1 MGVRTQIFEVSTLY
15 GAATLAAA
23 LDAGQFG
30 REEGTRRVLLVSNN
44 ATIPETAAA
53 LTDMTGWA
61 RITTRFDR
69 VINWNDTIRPHHP
82 SDWGPADR
90 DAPIWER
97 LLRRYWGLG
106 DGPVELAVESVHA
119 KPASALA
126 KIFGDADVHVY
137 ADGLMSYG
145 PTRDRISPETAIR
158 VQRLLHLDLV
168 PGLAPLLLAEHGVPA
183 EVVPGEAFRAVLD
196 EIGAEHVVPGAP
208 DGEAADGEA
217 ADGEKTGTADDADG
231 TADGPEAAAPGR
243 VAVLL
248 GQYLAAIDILTPAEE
263 EQLHERMLRGA
274 AAAGF
279 RDVVFKPHPTAPVQ
293 YSRALE
299 KAAAEA
305 GVRLTVLDTPMLAET
320 VFEHYR
326 PGLVVGCFSTA
337 LMTAS
342 AYYGVP
348 IARVGTDLLMQRIT
362 PYQNSNRIP
371 LTIVDALV
379 PDLEAQRAGEVVTE
393 RADAAAR
400 VAPLVRTVGYCM
412 QAKTNPGLRGEA
424 EAWLDAHLDETTWR
438 YFKRARLTALALPGG
453 FASQITRQLPG
464 GGTAMRFARKVRKA
478 TLRNNAKR

>member
-30 REEGTRRVLLVSNN
+30 ARDEARRVLLVSNN
-44 ATIPETAAA
+44 AAVPETAAA
-53 LTDMTGWA
+53 LTEMTGWD
-61 RITTRFDR
+61 RIATRFDR
-69 VINWNDTIRPHHP
+69 VIDWNETIRPHHP

-90 DAPIWER
+90 DAPVWER
-97 LLRRYWGLG
+97 LLRRYWSLG

-119 KPASALA
+119 KPAAALA
-126 KIFGDADVHVY
+126 VIFADADIHVY

-145 PTRDRISPETAIR
+145 PTRDRLAQDTAVRI
-158 VQRLLHLDLV
+158 QRLLHLDLV
-168 PGLAPLLLAEHGVPA
+168 PGLAPLLLAEHRVPS
-183 EVVPGEAFRAVLD
+183 EVVPGDAFRAVLD
-196 EIGAEHVVPGAP
+196 EISAEHTPADAVRAAGEKDAERNGAERN
-208 DGEAADGEA
+208 
-217 ADGEKTGTADDADG
+217 DAD
-231 TADGPEAAAPGR
+231 AERNDEPAEQQAQAP

-248 GQYLAAIDILTPAEE
+248 GQYLAALDILTTEE
-263 EQLHERMLRGA
+263 EEALHERMLRGA

-279 RDVVFKPHPTAPVQ
+279 RNAVFKPHPTAPVQ

-299 KAAAEA
+299 KAAADA

-320 VFEHYR
+320 VFHHYR

-337 LMTAS
+337 MLTAS
-342 AYYGVP
+342 AYYEVP
-348 IARVGTDLLMQRIT
+348 IARVGTGLLMERIT

-379 PDLEAQRAGEVVTE
+379 PDLETRRAGEAVT
-393 RADAAAR
+393 ALPDAAER

-424 EAWLDAHLDETTWR
+424 EEWLEQHLDETTWR

-453 FASQITRQLPG
+453 FASHLTRQLPG
-464 GGTAMRFARKVRKA
+464 GGTAMRIARKVRKA
-478 TLRNNAKR
+478 TLRNKK